1 MTLAQPLDQSMAERH
16 GIQGIFFVVASDP
29 GELRRITD
37 LAEQGKLRPVIA
49 RTLPLA
55 DASIAYGPP
64 PAPRRPGKTA
74 LVVRP

>member
-1 MTLAQPLDQSMAERH
+1 MAERH

-29 GELRRITD
+29 GELGRITD

-55 DASIAYGPP
+55 DAPIAYGPP
-64 PAPRRPGKTA
+64 PARRRPGKTV